1 MNFKEIV
8 NAFYS
13 PTCVVS
19 VKKQGEGYG
28 EIRIVDGNAKYIEM
42 IDMRIKQEPEKVV
55 GGNEAVF
62 VPNSLYTNYFPH
74 NRSFE
79 DICFKAAVK
88 KTEMHTY
95 AHLNNIDVWFDIY
108 AMPLEYEDG
117 DVCYCTYTT
126 KLNTN
131 ADSILDTVN
140 VSQTS
145 NDVLKTCINLHKAD
159 NLKDA
164 MKNVISEI
172 RQICDAEGCTLL
184 LMNYDE
190 ERYSI
195 MATDY
200 VPGSTIRKVST
211 FTDFYDIAN
220 SWEKMIGDEGDC
232 IIIKDA
238 DDMEYVKN
246 VNNPWYLTLVEAGVK
261 SVVLFPLRQGNE
273 LLGFMWAVNFD
284 TDKTKRI
291 KETLELATFFIASHI
306 ARYKVLKKLNH
317 MSYTDALTGLPNRFA
332 CTDYV
337 SNLISFKDTFAV
349 VSVDL
354 NNFKSINDTL
364 GFDAGNSVL
373 TEITKRWKTVTE
385 NIDPGLNIY
394 IARISGDEFYL
405 VISGYNGEEELRTI
419 IDCYSEA
426 LGEKM
431 TLEGYDLFVTGGFG
445 YAEYPKDADNADTL
459 ISHAN
464 AAMYQIKKANSSEH
478 VLKFTSD
485 LLKDEQLL
493 EVESTIRTALEN
505 ETVYFNLQPQYDMN
519 HKLRGFEVLAR
530 MKNSEGNNVSPGEFV
545 PVAEKVGLIDLVD
558 GMVFK
563 KAGKFFGE
571 LIKKTDQNITLS
583 INASVRHLMK
593 SDFLDEIKNMME
605 SYDIPAERL
614 EVEITESIMIDS
626 DKALQR
632 IDELKNMGLMIAID
646 DFGTGYSSL
655 SYLNRFPANLLKI
668 DKSFIDEMN
677 KSDSSRQYVSEIISI
692 GHVMGFEVISE
703 GVEEEEQLETLK
715 EIGCDYIQGYLWGK
729 PLSEED
735 ARKLVLN
742 EN

>member
-28 EIRIVDGNAKYIEM
+28 EIRIVEGNAKYIEM

-108 AMPLEYEDG
+108 AMPLDYEDG
-117 DVCYCTYTT
+117 DICYCTYTT

-172 RQICDAEGCTLL
+172 RQICNAEGCTLL

-200 VPGSTIRKVST
+200 VPGSTIRRVTT

-220 SWEKMIGDEGDC
+220 SWEKMIGEEGDC

-246 VNNPWYLTLVEAGVK
+246 VNNPWYLTLVDAGVK

-332 CTDYV
+332 CADYV

-394 IARISGDEFYL
+394 TARISGDEFYL

-445 YAEYPKDADNADTL
+445 YAEYPRDADNADTL

-530 MKNSEGNNVSPGEFV
+530 MKDSEGNNVSPGEFV

-668 DKSFIDEMN
+668 DKAFIDEMN